1 MKELIAYCGLDCGQ
15 CDARR
20 ATLEDDNALREKTAK
35 LWSELNHAPITPE
48 MIEGM
53 GGRTEG
59 VKTPFCEA
67 LCPIRQC
74 ALKKGVPTCGS
85 CPRLE
90 RCETVAAIIA
100 NNGEARRNL
109 TLEE

>member
-1 MKELIAYCGLDCGQ
+1 MNKRIAYCGLDCGK

-20 ATLEDDNALREKTAK
+20 ATLTDDNALRETTAK

-48 MIEGM
+48 MINCLGC
-53 GGRTEG
+53 RSEG

-67 LCPIRQC
+67 MCPIRQC
-74 ALKKGVPTCGS
+74 ALKKEVPTCGS

-90 RCETVAAIIA
+90 RCETVAAVIA
-100 NNGEARRNL
+100 NNEEARRNL
-109 TLEE
+109 TQGE